1 MSEFDG
7 VKDIETPEDVIK
19 MLEWYSKLKRGS
31 LTAVHASKYVIVPN
45 ESNISF
51 EPHELKFYED
61 KIKGCMSMQ
70 DINKGSQ
77 IGNYQG

>member
-7 VKDIETPEDVIK
+7 FKDIETPEEVIK

-31 LTAVHASKYVIVPN
+31 LTAVHASRYVLVNN

-51 EPHELKFYED
+51 EPYELKFY
-61 KIKGCMSMQ
+61 
-70 DINKGSQ
+70 
-77 IGNYQG
+77 